1 VTAKAADIRRLRI
14 RRHARVRA
22 KVAGTAERPRLA
34 VSRSLRHISAQVI
47 DDTTGRTLAAASTV
61 EPGLRGTLG
70 QGGGGNVAGAQAVGK
85 LVASRAKD
93 AGVIKVVFDRGGSA
107 YHGRV
112 AALADAVRAEGVE
125 L

>member
-1 VTAKAADIRRLRI
+1 VTAKAAEVRRLRI
-14 RRHARVRA
+14 RRHARVRR
-22 KVAGTAERPRLA
+22 KVVGTPERPRLA
-34 VSRSLRHISAQVI
+34 VNRSLRHISAQVI
-47 DDTTGRTLAAASTV
+47 DDSTGQTLAAASTV
-61 EPGLRGTLG
+61 EATLRGSLG
-70 QGGGGNVAGAQAVGK
+70 AGGGGNIAGAEAVGK

-93 AGVIKVVFDRGGSA
+93 AGVTKVVFDRGGFA